1 MKLSDFIPTKL
12 NLRMS
17 PELILL
23 LPLALLADAAG
34 LILLCFGLDDFG
46 LLDLV
51 LDPLFLIWI
60 ALRKKDPTVFNK
72 ILLRALGY
80 ETLEVI
86 PYVSDIF
93 PGYTLLVIM
102 TVMDSQKAR
111 DQEVQQ
117 KNEETIIASTQAAEN
132 PSAAT
137 PS

>member
-1 MKLSDFIPTKL
+1 MKLSDIIPTKI

-23 LPLALLADAAG
+23 LPIAIMADAAG

-60 ALRKKDPTVFNK
+60 ALRKKDPTVFGK

-80 ETLEVI
+80 ETLELI
-86 PYVSDIF
+86 PYVSDVF

-111 DQEVQQ
+111 DQEVID
-117 KNEETIIASTQAAEN
+117 KNEVVLIN
-132 PSAAT
+132 SAQSADNINNA
-137 PS
+137 

>member
-1 MKLSDFIPTKL
+1 M
-12 NLRMS
+12 
-17 PELILL
+17 L